1 MYNRLIFSFNI
12 IDNLFKTVLS
22 TVVSTI
28 PAINMSRFLLTIRIV
43 FGNSFY
49 VVLAIATA
57 VLFWVIFNILDD
69 LLFFS
74 PILVFYLPNDAITS
88 FVLSNVTS
96 MLLGL
101 VVAMNAY
108 IFRHTRTR
116 INKASLFSGSTL
128 SVVTSACAS
137 CSSLGFF
144 LISTFGSV
152 GLLASTILS
161 NYQIPLRLISIG
173 LLFWATYSA
182 SKRLAAS
189 CVLDNNTTRAEA
201 ENNNRSRSH
210 DDSR

>member
-28 PAINMSRFLLTIRIV
+28 VAINMSRFLLTIRIV

-57 VLFWVIFNILDD
+57 VLFWVTFNILDD

-74 PILVFYLPNDAITS
+74 PILVFYLPNDAITG
-88 FVLSNVTS
+88 FVLTNVTS

-116 INKASLFSGSTL
+116 INKVSLFSGSTL

-144 LISTFGSV
+144 LISTFVSV

-189 CVLDNNTTRAEA
+189 CVLDNTTRAEA
-201 ENNNRSRSH
+201 ENNNRSRSR

>member
-12 IDNLFKTVLS
+12 LDNLFKTVLAAL
-22 TVVSTI
+22 VSTI
-28 PAINMSRFLLTIRIV
+28 VAINMSQFLLTIRIV

-49 VVLAIATA
+49 LALATAIA
-57 VLFWVIFNILDD
+57 VLFWIIFNILDD

-74 PILVFYLPNDAITS
+74 PILVFYLPDDAITG

-101 VVAMNAY
+101 VVAMNVY
-108 IFRHTRTR
+108 IFRHTRAK
-116 INKASLFSGSTL
+116 INRASLFSGSSL
-128 SVVTSACAS
+128 SVITSACAS

-152 GLLASTILS
+152 GVLASTFLS
-161 NYQIPLRLISIG
+161 NYQVPLRLVSMG
-173 LLFWATYSA
+173 LLLWATYSV

-189 CVLDNNTTRAEA
+189 CVLDNTART

>member
-28 PAINMSRFLLTIRIV
+28 VAINMSRFLLTIRIV

-57 VLFWVIFNILDD
+57 VLFWVTFNILDD

-74 PILVFYLPNDAITS
+74 PILVFYLPNDAITG
-88 FVLSNVTS
+88 FVLTNVTS

-152 GLLASTILS
+152 GVLASTFLS

-189 CVLDNNTTRAEA
+189 CVLDNSTRAEA

>member
-128 SVVTSACAS
+128 SVITSACAS

-182 SKRLAAS
+182 SKRLATS
-189 CVLDNNTTRAEA
+189 CVLDNTTRAEA

>member
-12 IDNLFKTVLS
+12 LDNLFKTVLAA
-22 TVVSTI
+22 VVSAI
-28 PAINMSRFLLTIRIV
+28 VAINMSRFLLIIRIV
-43 FGNSFY
+43 FGNPFY
-49 VVLAIATA
+49 LALATAIA
-57 VLFWVIFNILDD
+57 VLFWITFNILDD

-74 PILVFYLPNDAITS
+74 PILVFYLPDDAITS

-108 IFRHTRTR
+108 IFRHTRTKISR
-116 INKASLFSGSTL
+116 ASLFSGSSL
-128 SVVTSACAS
+128 SVITSACAS

-152 GLLASTILS
+152 GVLASTFLS
-161 NYQIPLRLISIG
+161 NYQVPLRLISTG
-173 LLFWATYSA
+173 LLLWATYSV

-189 CVLDNNTTRAEA
+189 CVPDNAVRA
-201 ENNNRSRSH
+201 ENNRNRS
-210 DDSR
+210 DDNSG

>member
-43 FGNSFY
+43 FGNPFY
-49 VVLAIATA
+49 LTLATAIA
-57 VLFWVIFNILDD
+57 VLFWITFNLLDD

-74 PILVFYLPNDAITS
+74 PILVFYLPDDAITS

-101 VVAMNAY
+101 VAAMNVY
-108 IFRHTRTR
+108 IFRHIRMINRT
-116 INKASLFSGSTL
+116 SLFSGSSL
-128 SVVTSACAS
+128 SVITSACAS

-182 SKRLAAS
+182 SKRLAAN
-189 CVLDNNTTRAEA
+189 CVLDNTTRAEA

>member
-28 PAINMSRFLLTIRIV
+28 VAINMSRFLLTIRIV

-57 VLFWVIFNILDD
+57 VLFWVTFNILDD

-74 PILVFYLPNDAITS
+74 PILVFYLPNDAITG
-88 FVLSNVTS
+88 FVLTNVTS

-116 INKASLFSGSTL
+116 INKVSLFSGSTL

-152 GLLASTILS
+152 GVLASTILS

-189 CVLDNNTTRAEA
+189 CVLDNSTRAEA